1 MEAMRKNVSQAF
13 TVTVLWAI
21 SSFYPFSFQLLWTY
35 YLNFTFGRRL
45 HLLLLF
51 PGLCSYKLHSSSLP
65 SIIPFF
71 PLHWIIY
78 INIELKKKK
87 KLPANALDIRDTGS
101 ISPSVRCPGRGHSN
115 PLQCSLTG
123 SIGLQRVRHHWS
135 NIACIEMLFHFS
147 ILQTKQSKPKKN
159 QTKTNNKH
167 QIAQFLFQTR

>member
-1 MEAMRKNVSQAF
+1 MNLLFKLYFWQETSSPLAF
-13 TVTVLWAI
+13 SRA
-21 SSFYPFSFQLLWTY
+21 
-35 YLNFTFGRRL
+35 
-45 HLLLLF
+45 LLLQTAF
-51 PGLCSYKLHSSSLP
+51 FLP
-65 SIIPFF
+65 PFHHPFF
-71 PLHWIIY
+71 FSTALDY
-78 INIELKKKK
+78 IHQYRVKKKK
-87 KLPANALDIRDTGS
+87 KKNLPANALDVRDTGS